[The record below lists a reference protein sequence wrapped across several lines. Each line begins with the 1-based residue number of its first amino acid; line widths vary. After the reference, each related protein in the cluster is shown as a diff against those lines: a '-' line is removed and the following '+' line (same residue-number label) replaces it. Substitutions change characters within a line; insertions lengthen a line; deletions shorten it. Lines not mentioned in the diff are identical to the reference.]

1 MMLSMPAVQP
11 TDHAKTPSGRG
22 AAVPLSDPSHE
33 TSKRLKSNAVSDPSG
48 SSGSDGPRDLPAV
61 PLPALSR
68 VVAPMVGASDLAFRK
83 LCRRHGATLAYTEML
98 CARRFVE
105 DAAYRFSLFESQ
117 RCMLNDRPL
126 IVQFCG
132 NDASNLAAAA
142 ALAVGQHGVDGV
154 DLNLGCPQK
163 RAKEALY
170 GSYLL
175 DTEHWPRVF
184 SCVRAMAAAA
194 APVPVTCKIRLLPTL
209 QETILFAK
217 GLQAAGCALLAVHGR
232 QRGSVSRRRSG
243 PADLRA
249 VGALKRALAIPVL
262 SNGNVRRAACVRH
275 ALVRTQAD
283 GVMVAEA
290 LLRYPALFAPDAPER
305 PTIEQRR
312 DVALE
317 YLQLAETYPPPT
329 IEYARAHLSCMLGR
343 DGAGA
348 RLRYKHSHL
357 PPPVLRAAL
366 QVEEHA
372 FLWPMDST

>member
-132 NDASNLAAAA
+132 NDASSLAAAA

-217 GLQAAGCALLAVHGR
+217 GLQARMAAF
-232 QRGSVSRRRSG
+232 SVSG
-243 PADLRA
+243 FD
-249 VGALKRALAIPVL
+249 
-262 SNGNVRRAACVRH
+262 AC
-275 ALVRTQAD
+275 
-283 GVMVAEA
+283 
-290 LLRYPALFAPDAPER
+290 P
-305 PTIEQRR
+305 
-312 DVALE
+312 
-317 YLQLAETYPPPT
+317 
-329 IEYARAHLSCMLGR
+329 
-343 DGAGA
+343 
-348 RLRYKHSHL
+348 RL
-357 PPPVLRAAL
+357 
-366 QVEEHA
+366 
-372 FLWPMDST
+372 